1 MERFVG
7 ILGGIAG
14 GAFAGFCL
22 YFLVGLPVGAGAIFG
37 LSAGTFGALGALLCA
52 PEKMEIS
59 LRKSAFFGAL
69 SLVTLGTAAS
79 VLGFVTDALVINQL
93 EFLGML
99 AITTVVG
106 AASGFCY
113 GFVSDFY
120 RYLMD
125 DPFPVF

>member
-7 ILGGIAG
+7 ILGGLVG

-37 LSAGTFGALGALLCA
+37 LSAGAFGALGALLCT
-52 PEKMEIS
+52 PEKKEIS

-69 SLVTLGTAAS
+69 TLVTLGTAAS
-79 VLGFVTDALVINQL
+79 VVGFVTESLFISQAD
-93 EFLGML
+93 FLGIL
-99 AITTVVG
+99 AIATVVG
-106 AASGFCY
+106 AASGFSF